1 MQARILKKSRKNIPN
16 LRRRKAV
23 LYQQIKNMKI
33 TKILQFSEII
43 ASVNANAYPVWS
55 TSGNLALNVYNR
67 AFTCQDFADMNNSYQ
82 LAHFKQFKITVS
94 RLYTESSITGIYT
107 NGIPQLM
114 MAFFPALNAGSLST
128 NLVIQCETSTKIEP
142 YHVTPFTR
150 TWSVPSAQGLDST
163 SAICVNMGQPFDS
176 LNIPGYTV
184 PGVLGIAWNPNG
196 NAASSTAIVQVTFQV
211 LCEFSCP
218 F

>member
-1 MQARILKKSRKNIPN
+1 MQSKIIKKSRRNIPN

-33 TKILQFSEII
+33 AKVLQFSETIT
-43 ASVNANAYPVWS
+43 SSNGNAYPIWS
-55 TSGNLALNVYNR
+55 TSGNLALNVFNR
-67 AFTCQDFADMNNSYQ
+67 AFVSQDFADMNNSYQ
-82 LAHFKQFKITVS
+82 LAHFKQIKVTVS
-94 RLYTESSITGIYT
+94 RLYTENSVTGIYGS
-107 NGIPQLM
+107 GIPQLM
-114 MAFFPALNAGSLST
+114 MAYFPAVNAGSLST
-128 NLVIQCETSTKIEP
+128 NLVIQCETSSKIEP
-142 YHVTPFTR
+142 YHVTPYTR
-150 TWSVPSAQGLDST
+150 IWHVPSAQGLDST
-163 SAICVNMGQPFDS
+163 SAICVNMGQPFDA

-196 NAASSTAIVQVTFQV
+196 NAASTTAIVQVTFQV